1 MTVEAEH
8 TADVRVS
15 VFDPQSLVR
24 DSLVRALR
32 TAGIPVVGESSNLN
46 QFLASLSSDRP
57 DVALIDMAGVGP
69 AGLNLLKEAHQFHP
83 EIHLLVL
90 LASAD
95 PASVDRCME
104 AGAAGYLDKSSAGC
118 DAMIDAIRAVRRGDR
133 VFPALFL
140 ETFVRA
146 RTDPGQ
152 SPGALHSLSNRE
164 RQVLGHLAGGADN
177 STIAQALGI
186 SERTVKAHVSH
197 LYRKLGQKN
206 RTQLALLA
214 RQLGVRPVTEKVQ
227 ATGATRDR
235 LSSTG

>member
-1 MTVEAEH
+1 MTVETEH
-8 TADVRVS
+8 TGDVRVS

-24 DSLVRALR
+24 DSLVRALK
-32 TAGIPVVGESSNLN
+32 TAGIPVVGESSNLH

-57 DVALIDMAGVGP
+57 DVAVVDMAGVGA
-69 AGLNLLKEAHQFHP
+69 AGIGQLKETHQFHP

-95 PASVDRCME
+95 PASVDRCLE

-146 RTDPGQ
+146 RTDPGPA
-152 SPGALHSLSNRE
+152 PGALHALSTRE
-164 RQVLGHLAGGADN
+164 RQVLAYLAGGSDN
-177 STIAQALGI
+177 ASIARALGI

-197 LYRKLGQKN
+197 LYRKLSQKN
-206 RTQLALLA
+206 RTQLALMA
-214 RQLGVRPVTEKVQ
+214 RQLGVRPASDLEAGQ
-227 ATGATRDR
+227 SAP
-235 LSSTG
+235 SP

>member
-8 TADVRVS
+8 TVGVRVS

-24 DSLVRALR
+24 DSLVRALK

-46 QFLASLSSDRP
+46 QFLASLASDRP
-57 DVALIDMAGVGP
+57 DVAIVDMAGVGST
-69 AGLNLLKEAHQFHP
+69 GLTLLKEAHQFHP

-90 LASAD
+90 LGSAD
-95 PASVDRCME
+95 PASVDRCLE

-118 DAMIDAIRAVRRGDR
+118 DAMIDAVRAVRRGDR

-146 RTDPGQ
+146 RTDPGPT
-152 SPGALHSLSNRE
+152 PGALHALSTRE
-164 RQVLGHLAGGADN
+164 RQVLAHLAGGADN
-177 STIAQALGI
+177 ATIADSLGI

-197 LYRKLGQKN
+197 LYRKLSQKN
-206 RTQLALLA
+206 RTQLALMA
-214 RQLGVRPVTEKVQ
+214 RQLGVRPAVEGGAAEVPSI
-227 ATGATRDR
+227 ATGEP
-235 LSSTG
+235 